1 MNEEGIIISH
11 MLFLALNILVNFKTM
26 YLLDVI

>member
-11 MLFLALNILVNFKTM
+11 MLCLALNILVNFKTM

>member
-1 MNEEGIIISH
+1 MNEEGIIISL